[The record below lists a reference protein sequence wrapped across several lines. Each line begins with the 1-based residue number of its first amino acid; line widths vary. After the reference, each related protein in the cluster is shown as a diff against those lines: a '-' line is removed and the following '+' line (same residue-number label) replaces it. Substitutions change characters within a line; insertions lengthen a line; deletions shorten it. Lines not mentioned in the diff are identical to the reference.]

1 MAPVPTVIFVC
12 QHGAAKSVIAAWHL
26 ERLADSQG
34 VAVQAVARGTE
45 PEPVILAAAASGLRA
60 EGFDVDGYRPQAV
73 SRPDLAGADRIV
85 SFGPDLAH
93 MAPAGAPIEYWTGIP
108 AVSEDFAAARD
119 AIVPRVA
126 ALLASMHD
134 RQGAESCPDPATSG
148 QPVRS

>member
-26 ERLADSQG
+26 ERLAYSQG
-34 VAVQAVARGTE
+34 VAVRALARGTE
-45 PEPVILAAAASGLRA
+45 PEPVILPAAASGLQA
-60 EGFDVDGYRPQAV
+60 EGFDVGSYRPRGV
-73 SRPDLAGADRIV
+73 GRPDLAGADRIV

-93 MAPAGAPIEYWTGIP
+93 MAPAGARIEYWTGIP

-126 ALLASMHD
+126 ALLASMRND
-134 RQGAESCPDPATSG
+134 SSKPKLSAPADK
-148 QPVRS
+148 